1 MNHLIA
7 GVRGAEIGAANLAQ
21 VAAFYETVWGLER
34 MAGRPEDLAGGT
46 IRFRGTAGSHP
57 ILTIVAGGTSAR
69 RIVFNARGEAA
80 LEELHGRIR
89 AAGLPVSPAPRAFD
103 DGFASGF
110 DSCDP
115 EGRAVSFVALDEPAQ
130 PSRADRFMKVTHFN
144 LNSGAYEAMRTY
156 MRDVLGFLVVDESRT
171 NGFFNCDVDHHCMVI
186 GRVAMQPTLNHI
198 AFEMPDID
206 SMMRMCG
213 TMREHGYP
221 IEWGVG
227 RHGPGD
233 NTFAYFA
240 GPEEMPIEC
249 TAEVLQIDNSY
260 AYRGPDD
267 WSFPPGRMD
276 QWGVT
281 GPPSVRIKR
290 IQALFPFIELPL
302 R

>member
-1 MNHLIA
+1 MNNLIA
-7 GVRGAEIGAANLAQ
+7 GVRGAEIGATNLAH

-34 MAGRPEDLAGGT
+34 LSAQPVGSPGDT
-46 IRFRGTAGSHP
+46 IQFRGTAADHP
-57 ILTIVAGGTSAR
+57 ILTIVSGGATAR

-80 LEELHGRIR
+80 LEELHGRIK
-89 AAGLPVSPAPRAFD
+89 ASGLPVSTSPRAFD
-103 DGFASGF
+103 DGFGPGF
-110 DSCDP
+110 DSRDP
-115 EGRAVSFVALDEPAQ
+115 EGRTVSFVALRETAKPGR
-130 PSRADRFMKVTHFN
+130 PDRFMKVTHFN
-144 LNSGAYEAMRTY
+144 LNSGAYDQMRAY

-171 NGFFNCDVDHHCMVI
+171 NGFFNCDTDHHCMVI
-186 GRVAMQPTLNHI
+186 GRTPMRPTLNHI

-233 NTFAYFA
+233 NAFAYFA

-249 TAEVLQIDNSY
+249 TAEVLQIDSAY

-281 GPPSVRIKR
+281 GPPSLRIKR
-290 IQALFPFIELPL
+290 IQTLFPFIELPL

>member
-1 MNHLIA
+1 MNNLIA

-21 VAAFYETVWGLER
+21 AAAFYEAVWGLER
-34 MAGRPEDLAGGT
+34 IADGSDGSAVDA
-46 IRFRGTAGSHP
+46 IRFRGTAADHP
-57 ILTIVAGGTSAR
+57 ILTIVSGGTAAR

-89 AAGLPVSPAPRAFD
+89 AAGLPVSNTPRAFD
-103 DGFASGF
+103 DGFGPGF
-110 DSCDP
+110 DSRDP
-115 EGRAVSFVALDEPAQ
+115 EGRNVSFIALEGAVQ
-130 PSRADRFMKVTHFN
+130 PSRPDRFMKVTHFN
-144 LNSGAYEAMRTY
+144 LNSGAYDSMRAY

-171 NGFFNCDVDHHCMVI
+171 NGFFNCDTDHHCMVI
-186 GRVAMQPTLNHI
+186 GRTPMRPTLNHI
-198 AFEMPDID
+198 AFEMPDIN

-233 NTFAYFA
+233 NAFAYFA

-249 TAEVLQIDNSY
+249 TAEVLQIDSSY

-281 GPPSVRIKR
+281 NPPSPRIKR
-290 IQALFPFIELPL
+290 IQTLFPFVELPL